1 MNVTSVYP
9 VLMSTDVATAAD
21 FYRRV
26 LGFEVTFAADWY
38 VSMRT
43 GVFELALVDA
53 THPTIPEGHRR
64 PAAGLLVNI
73 EVDDVDVLYRRL
85 TDEHGLRPVLELR
98 DEDFGQ
104 RHFIVEGPDGVLL
117 DCVQPIPAIGEFADA
132 YVADASTN

>member
-9 VLMSTDVATAAD
+9 VLMSTDVAAASG
-21 FYRRV
+21 FYQQV
-26 LGFEVTFAADWY
+26 LGFEVTFSADWY

-53 THPTIPEGHRR
+53 THPTIPESHRR

-85 TDEHGLRPVLELR
+85 TDEHGLRPVLQLR

-117 DCVQPIPAIGEFADA
+117 DCIQPIPAIGEFADA

>member
-9 VLMSTDVATAAD
+9 VLMSTDVAAAAD
-21 FYRRV
+21 FYQRV
-26 LGFEVTFAADWY
+26 LGFEVTFSADWY

-73 EVDDVDVLYRRL
+73 EVDDVDALYRRL
-85 TDEHGLRPVLELR
+85 TDEHGLRPVLQLR

-117 DCVQPIPAIGEFADA
+117 DCIQPIPAVGEFADA
-132 YVADASTN
+132 YVAEASTN

>member
-9 VLMSTDVATAAD
+9 VLMSTDVAAAAD
-21 FYRRV
+21 FYQRV
-26 LGFEVTFAADWY
+26 LGFEVTFSADWY

-43 GVFELALVDA
+43 GMFELALVDA

-117 DCVQPIPAIGEFADA
+117 DCIQPIPAIGEFADA
-132 YVADASTN
+132 YVADVSTN

>member
-9 VLMSTDVATAAD
+9 VLMTTDVAASSD
-21 FYRRV
+21 FYQRV
-26 LGFEVTFAADWY
+26 LGFEVTFSADWY

-43 GVFELALVDA
+43 GVFELGLVGA
-53 THPTIPEGHRR
+53 THPTIPEGYRR

-85 TDEHGLRPVLELR
+85 TDEHGLRPVLQLR

-117 DCVQPIPAIGEFADA
+117 DCIQPIPAVGEFADA
-132 YVADASTN
+132 YVAEASTN

>member
-9 VLMSTDVATAAD
+9 VLMSTDVAAAAD
-21 FYRRV
+21 FYQRV
-26 LGFEVTFAADWY
+26 LGFEVTFSADWY

-104 RHFIVEGPDGVLL
+104 RHFVVEGPDGVLL
-117 DCVQPIPAIGEFADA
+117 DCIQPIPAVGEFADA
-132 YVADASTN
+132 YVAEASTN

>member
-9 VLMSTDVATAAD
+9 VLMSTDVAAASD
-21 FYRRV
+21 FYQRV
-26 LGFEVTFAADWY
+26 LGFEVTFSADWY

-117 DCVQPIPAIGEFADA
+117 DCIQPIPAVGEFADA
-132 YVADASTN
+132 YVADVSTN

>member
-1 MNVTSVYP
+1 MTVTSVYP
-9 VLMSTDVATAAD
+9 VLMSTDVAAASN
-21 FYRRV
+21 FYQRV
-26 LGFEVTFAADWY
+26 LGFEVTFSADWY

-43 GVFELALVDA
+43 GVFELGLVDA

-85 TDEHGLRPVLELR
+85 TDEHGLRPVLQLR

-117 DCVQPIPAIGEFADA
+117 DCIQPIPAVGEFADA
-132 YVADASTN
+132 YVADVSTN

>member
-1 MNVTSVYP
+1 MTVTSVYP
-9 VLMSTDVATAAD
+9 VLMSADVGSASA
-21 FYRRV
+21 FYQQV
-26 LGFEVTFAADWY
+26 LGFDVTFSADWY

-53 THPTIPEGHRR
+53 NHPTIPDGYRR

-73 EVDDVDVLYRRL
+73 EVDDVDGLYRRL
-85 TDEHGLRPVLELR
+85 TDEHGLRPVLDLR

-117 DCVQPIPAIGEFADA
+117 DCIQPIPAVGELADA
-132 YVADASTN
+132 YVTVASD

>member
-9 VLMSTDVATAAD
+9 VLMSTDVAAAAD
-21 FYRRV
+21 FYQRV
-26 LGFEVTFAADWY
+26 LRFEVTFSADWY

-117 DCVQPIPAIGEFADA
+117 DCIQPIPAVGEFADA
-132 YVADASTN
+132 YVADVSTN

>member
-9 VLMSTDVATAAD
+9 VLMSTDVAAASG
-21 FYRRV
+21 FYQRV
-26 LGFEVTFAADWY
+26 LGFEVTFSADWY

-43 GVFELALVDA
+43 GAFELALVDA
-53 THPTIPEGHRR
+53 AHPTIPEGYRR
-64 PAAGLLVNI
+64 PATGLLVNI

-85 TDEHGLRPVLELR
+85 TDEHGLRPVLRLR

-117 DCVQPIPAIGEFADA
+117 DCIQPIPAVGEFADA

>member
-9 VLMSTDVATAAD
+9 VLMSTDVAAAAD
-21 FYRRV
+21 FYQRV
-26 LGFEVTFAADWY
+26 LGFEVTFSADWY

>member
-1 MNVTSVYP
+1 MTVTSVYP
-9 VLMSTDVATAAD
+9 VLMSADVGSASA
-21 FYRRV
+21 FYQQV
-26 LGFEVTFAADWY
+26 LGFDVTFSADWY

-53 THPTIPEGHRR
+53 NHPTIPDGYRR

-73 EVDDVDVLYRRL
+73 EVDDVDGLYRRL
-85 TDEHGLRPVLELR
+85 TDERGLRPVLDLR

-117 DCVQPIPAIGEFADA
+117 DCIQPIPAVGEFADA
-132 YVADASTN
+132 YVTGASD

>member
-85 TDEHGLRPVLELR
+85 TDEHGLRPVLQLR

-117 DCVQPIPAIGEFADA
+117 DCIQPIPAIGEFADA

>member
-85 TDEHGLRPVLELR
+85 TDEHRLRPVLELR

-117 DCVQPIPAIGEFADA
+117 DCIQPIPAIGEFADA
-132 YVADASTN
+132 YVADVSTN

>member
-9 VLMSTDVATAAD
+9 VLMSTDVAAAAD
-21 FYRRV
+21 FYQRV
-26 LGFEVTFAADWY
+26 LGFEVTFSADWY

-85 TDEHGLRPVLELR
+85 TDEHRLRPVLELR

-117 DCVQPIPAIGEFADA
+117 DCIQPIPAVGEFADA
-132 YVADASTN
+132 YVAEASTN

>member
-1 MNVTSVYP
+1 MTVTSVYP
-9 VLMSTDVATAAD
+9 VLMSTDVAAASN
-21 FYRRV
+21 FYQRV
-26 LGFEVTFAADWY
+26 LGFEVTFSADWY

-85 TDEHGLRPVLELR
+85 TDEHRLRPVLELR

-117 DCVQPIPAIGEFADA
+117 DCIQPIPAVGEFADA
-132 YVADASTN
+132 YVAEASTN

>member
-85 TDEHGLRPVLELR
+85 TDEHGLRPVLQLR

-117 DCVQPIPAIGEFADA
+117 DCIQPIPAVGEFADA

>member
-1 MNVTSVYP
+1 MTVTSVYP
-9 VLMSTDVATAAD
+9 VLMSADVGSASG
-21 FYRRV
+21 FYQQV
-26 LGFEVTFAADWY
+26 LGFDVTFSADWY

-53 THPTIPEGHRR
+53 NHPTIPDGYRR

-73 EVDDVDVLYRRL
+73 EVDDVDGLYRRL
-85 TDEHGLRPVLELR
+85 TDEHGLRPVLDLR

-117 DCVQPIPAIGEFADA
+117 DCIQPIPAVGELADA
-132 YVADASTN
+132 YVTVASD

>member
-9 VLMSTDVATAAD
+9 VLMSTDVAAASN
-21 FYRRV
+21 FYQRV
-26 LGFEVTFAADWY
+26 LGFEVTFSADWY

-43 GVFELALVDA
+43 GVFELGLVDA

-117 DCVQPIPAIGEFADA
+117 DCIQPIPAADEFADA

>member
-9 VLMSTDVATAAD
+9 VLMSTDVAAAAD
-21 FYRRV
+21 FYQRV
-26 LGFEVTFAADWY
+26 LGFEVTFSADWY

-117 DCVQPIPAIGEFADA
+117 DCIQPIPAVGEFADA
-132 YVADASTN
+132 YVADVSTN

>member
-43 GVFELALVDA
+43 GVFELGLVDA

-117 DCVQPIPAIGEFADA
+117 DCIQPIPAIGGFADA

>member
-9 VLMSTDVATAAD
+9 VLMSTDVAAAAD
-21 FYRRV
+21 FYQRV
-26 LGFEVTFAADWY
+26 LGLEVTFSADWY

-117 DCVQPIPAIGEFADA
+117 DCIQPIPAVGEFADA
-132 YVADASTN
+132 YVAEASTN

>member
-26 LGFEVTFAADWY
+26 LGFEVTFSADWY

-85 TDEHGLRPVLELR
+85 TDEHRLRPVLELR

-117 DCVQPIPAIGEFADA
+117 DCIQPIPAVGEFADA
-132 YVADASTN
+132 YVAEASTN